1 MPDQKPT
8 IEVRAEKR
16 KATLSAIANEQE
28 RQAHEMARISRL
40 VEGDLVSRLAAL
52 SRDIEHLEGELAKI
66 VGMVG
71 TIRAI
76 NNRAD
81 RILAQLSDAGSD
93 GDDADVEKA

>member
-1 MPDQKPT
+1 MADQKPT
-8 IEVRAEKR
+8 IQVRAERKR
-16 KATLSAIANEQE
+16 ASLSSIASEQE

-52 SRDIEHLEGELAKI
+52 SNDLERLEADLAKI

-81 RILAQLSDAGSD
+81 RILALVNEAVAEAEVEPA
-93 GDDADVEKA
+93 DD